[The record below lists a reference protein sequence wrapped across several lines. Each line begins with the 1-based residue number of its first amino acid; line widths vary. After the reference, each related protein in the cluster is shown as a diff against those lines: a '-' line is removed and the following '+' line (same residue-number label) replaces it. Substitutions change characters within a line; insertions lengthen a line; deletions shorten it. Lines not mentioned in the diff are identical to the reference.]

1 VPAPKQNFPS
11 SSIWLIVAGLVVIAA
26 LGLFSG
32 GNNNSAG
39 SDVIPYSQ
47 FQQYLNSNKVKEVT
61 VSGNTI
67 RGTLTEKMPD
77 GRTEFTTVQV
87 PPDLAAQLAQH
98 KVEYSGSA
106 NDGGALATLLSWIL
120 PPLLFVGIW
129 MFASRAMMGGRG
141 GGMGGFGGGLLSVG
155 RSRAKLVAETD
166 VKVTFADVA
175 GVDEAK
181 EELHEIIDFLKR
193 PDEYT
198 RLGAHI
204 PRGILLVGPPGTGK
218 TLLAR
223 AVAGEAGVPFYSTN
237 GAEFV
242 EMFVGVG
249 AARVRDLFEQARQ
262 TSPCIIFI
270 DELDALGRARGVN
283 PIAGQDEK
291 EQTLN
296 QLLAEMDGFDRS
308 VAIVILAATN
318 RPEILDPALLRA
330 GRFDRQVLV
339 DRPDKKGRVEILGIH
354 LKNLKLSP
362 DVRLDEIAALTPGFT
377 GADLANLANEAAVL
391 ATRRGAQSIAEA
403 DFTAAVE
410 RIIAGLEK
418 KSRILIPRER
428 RIVAYHEMGH
438 AIVAL
443 AIPGSDPI
451 QKVSIIPRGIG
462 ALGYTLQHPTED
474 RFLMGRQ
481 ELEDK
486 MTVLFGGRAAEML
499 IATDVSTGAS
509 DDIAKATDIARG
521 MVLRFG
527 MDEKL
532 GPVAWDTEQGHFL
545 NQQGSFWQQR
555 RFSDQTAHEIDVAVR
570 AHLESARGRAVAIL
584 QANRAALDEGAAA
597 LLAHETLTAEELP
610 KVVVE
615 QQRQAAE

>member
-1 VPAPKQNFPS
+1 V
-11 SSIWLIVAGLVVIAA
+11 
-26 LGLFSG
+26 
-32 GNNNSAG
+32 
-39 SDVIPYSQ
+39 
-47 FQQYLNSNKVKEVT
+47 
-61 VSGNTI
+61 
-67 RGTLTEKMPD
+67 
-77 GRTEFTTVQV
+77 
-87 PPDLAAQLAQH
+87 
-98 KVEYSGSA
+98 
-106 NDGGALATLLSWIL
+106 
-120 PPLLFVGIW
+120 
-129 MFASRAMMGGRG
+129 
-141 GGMGGFGGGLLSVG
+141 
-155 RSRAKLVAETD
+155 
-166 VKVTFADVA
+166 
-175 GVDEAK
+175 
-181 EELHEIIDFLKR
+181 DFLKR
-193 PDEYT
+193 PEEFT

-223 AVAGEAGVPFYSTN
+223 AVAGEAGVPFYATN

-249 AARVRDLFEQARQ
+249 AARVRDLFEQARG
-262 TSPCIIFI
+262 SAPCIIFI

-283 PIAGQDEK
+283 PVAGQDEK

-339 DRPDKKGRVEILGIH
+339 DRPDKKGRVDILRIH
-354 LKNLKLSP
+354 LKNLKLAE
-362 DVRLDEIAALTPGFT
+362 DVRLEDIAALTPGFT

-391 ATRRGAQSIAEA
+391 ATRRGAQSIGMT
-403 DFTAAVE
+403 DFTGAVE
-410 RIIAGLEK
+410 RIVAGLEK

-443 AIPGSDPI
+443 AIPGSDPV

-462 ALGYTLQHPTED
+462 ALGYTMQRPTDD

-486 MTVLFGGRAAEML
+486 MTVLMGGRAAETL
-499 IATDVSTGAS
+499 LGEDISTGAA
-509 DDIAKATDIARG
+509 DDLAKATDIARG

-527 MDEKL
+527 MDPKL
-532 GPVAWDTEQGHFL
+532 GPVAWDTEQGQFL
-545 NQQGSFWQQR
+545 NQPGVFWQQR
-555 RFSDQTAHEIDVAVR
+555 RFSDETAHEIDTAVR
-570 AHLESARGRAVAIL
+570 TRLDAALRRAVGIL
-584 QANRAALDEGAAA
+584 RENRVALDEGAAS
-597 LLAHETLTAEELP
+597 LLAHETLSAEELP
-610 KVVVE
+610 PVKLESRVT
-615 QQRQAAE
+615 QAA

>member
-1 VPAPKQNFPS
+1 MPAPKQNFT

-32 GNNNSAG
+32 GNNNASG
-39 SDVIPYSQ
+39 SNVIPYSR
-47 FQQYLNSNKVKEVT
+47 FQQYLTANKVKEVT
-61 VSGNTI
+61 VSGNLI
-67 RGTLTEKMPD
+67 RGTLNEKMPD
-77 GRTEFTTVQV
+77 GRTDFTTVQV
-87 PPDLAAQLAQH
+87 PPDLASQLAQH
-98 KVEYSGSA
+98 KVEYSGSST
-106 NDGGALATLLSWIL
+106 DSGALGTLLSWIL

-129 MFASRAMMGGRG
+129 MFASRAMTGGRG
-141 GGMGGFGGGLLSVG
+141 GVGGFGGGLLSVG

-166 VKVTFADVA
+166 VKVTFSDVA

-181 EELHEIIDFLKR
+181 DELHEIVDFLKR

-283 PIAGQDEK
+283 PVAGQDEK

-339 DRPDKKGRVEILGIH
+339 DRPDKKGRVEILRIH
-354 LKNLKLSP
+354 LKNLKLAP

-377 GADLANLANEAAVL
+377 GADLANLGNEAAVL
-391 ATRRGAQSIAEA
+391 ATRRGAQSISES

-443 AIPGSDPI
+443 AIPGTDPV

-486 MTVLFGGRAAEML
+486 MTVLFGGRAAEMML
-499 IATDVSTGAS
+499 SEDVSTGAS

-532 GPVAWDTEQGHFL
+532 GPVAWDTEQGQFL
-545 NQQGSFWQQR
+545 NQQSTFWQQR
-555 RFSDQTAHEIDVAVR
+555 RFSDVTAHEIDIAVR
-570 AHLESARGRAVAIL
+570 AHLEAARGRAVAIL
-584 QANRAALDEGAAA
+584 QSNRAALDEGAAA
-597 LLAHETLTAEELP
+597 LLSHETLSAEELP

>member
-1 VPAPKQNFPS
+1 VPAPKQQFPS
-11 SSIWLIVAGLVVIAA
+11 FIWLIVAGLVMVTA
-26 LGLFSG
+26 LGMFSNG
-32 GNNNSAG
+32 GGG

-47 FQQYLNSNKVKEVT
+47 FQQYLDANKVKQVT
-61 VSGNTI
+61 VSGNVI
-67 RGTLTEKMPD
+67 HGTLIEAMPD
-77 GRTEFTTVQV
+77 GRTSFTSVQV
-87 PPDLAAQLAQH
+87 PPNLATQLAQH
-98 KVEYSGSA
+98 NVEFSATPTDSGTL
-106 NDGGALATLLSWIL
+106 GTLLSWIL

-141 GGMGGFGGGLLSVG
+141 GGFGGGLLSVG
-155 RSRAKLVAETD
+155 RSKAKLVAETD
-166 VKVTFADVA
+166 VKVSFNDVA

-193 PDEYT
+193 PEEFT

-218 TLLAR
+218 TLMAR

-262 TSPCIIFI
+262 SSPCIIFI
-270 DELDALGRARGVN
+270 DELDALGRARGVS
-283 PIAGQDEK
+283 PVAGQDEK

-339 DRPDKKGRVEILGIH
+339 DRPDKKGRVDILRIH
-354 LKNLKLSP
+354 LKNLKVSQ
-362 DVRLDEIAALTPGFT
+362 DVKLEEIAALTPGFT

-391 ATRRGAQSIAEA
+391 ATRRGAESIAMD
-403 DFTAAVE
+403 DFTGAVE
-410 RIIAGLEK
+410 RIVAGLEK
-418 KSRILIPRER
+418 RSRILIPRER
-428 RIVAYHEMGH
+428 RVVAYHEMGH
-438 AIVAL
+438 ALVAL
-443 AIPGSDPI
+443 AIPGTDPV

-462 ALGYTLQHPTED
+462 ALGYTLQRPTDD
-474 RFLMGRQ
+474 RFLMGRH
-481 ELEDK
+481 ELEDR
-486 MTVLFGGRAAEML
+486 MTVLMGGRAAEIL
-499 IATDVSTGAS
+499 LGEDVSTGAA
-509 DDIAKATDIARG
+509 DDLAKATDIARG

-527 MDEKL
+527 MDDKL
-532 GPVAWDTEQGHFL
+532 GPVAWDTEQGQFL
-545 NQQGSFWQQR
+545 QQPGVFWRPRQ
-555 RFSDQTAHEIDVAVR
+555 FSDETAHEIDLAVR
-570 AHLESARGRAVAIL
+570 SRLEGALAQAVAIL
-584 QANRAALDEGAAA
+584 KTNRTELDEGAAA
-597 LLAHETLTAEELP
+597 LLAHETLSADELP
-610 KVVVE
+610 KPK
-615 QQRQAAE
+615 RMRAAAE

>member
-1 VPAPKQNFPS
+1 M
-11 SSIWLIVAGLVVIAA
+11 AGNV
-26 LGLFSG
+26 
-32 GNNNSAG
+32 
-39 SDVIPYSQ
+39 
-47 FQQYLNSNKVKEVT
+47 
-61 VSGNTI
+61 I
-67 RGTLTEKMPD
+67 RGTLTEALPD
-77 GRTEFTTVQV
+77 GRSNFSTVQV
-87 PPDLAAQLAQH
+87 PPDLAGQLAKH
-98 KVEYSGSA
+98 NVEFTGSA
-106 NDGGALATLLSWIL
+106 ADGGALGTLLSWVL

-129 MFASRAMMGGRG
+129 MFASRMMMGGRG
-141 GGMGGFGGGLLSVG
+141 SGFGGGFGGGLLSVG
-155 RSRAKLVAETD
+155 RSKAKLVAETD

-181 EELHEIIDFLKR
+181 DELHEIVDFLRR
-193 PDEYT
+193 PEEFT

-249 AARVRDLFEQARQ
+249 AARVRDLFEQARGPA
-262 TSPCIIFI
+262 PCIIFI
-270 DELDALGRARGVN
+270 DELDALGRARGVS
-283 PIAGQDEK
+283 PMGGQDEK

-339 DRPDKKGRVEILGIH
+339 DRPDKTGRVEILRIH
-354 LKNLKLSP
+354 LKNLKLAP
-362 DVRLDEIAALTPGFT
+362 DVKMEDIAALTPGFT
-377 GADLANLANEAAVL
+377 GADLANLANEAAVV
-391 ATRRGAQSIAEA
+391 ATRRG
-403 DFTAAVE
+403 
-410 RIIAGLEK
+410 
-418 KSRILIPRER
+418 R
-428 RIVAYHEMGH
+428 RIDRDERLHRCGGTDRRRAGEEVAHPDPARTAVVAYHEMGH
-438 AIVAL
+438 ALVAL
-443 AIPGSDPI
+443 AIPGSDPV

-462 ALGYTLQHPTED
+462 ALGYTLQRPTDD

-486 MTVLFGGRAAEML
+486 MTVLMGGRAAETL
-499 IATDVSTGAS
+499 LGEDISTGAA
-509 DDIAKATDIARG
+509 DDLAKATDIARG

-532 GPVAWDTEQGHFL
+532 GPVAWDTEQGQFL
-545 NQQGSFWQQR
+545 NQPGAFWQQR
-555 RFSDQTAHEIDVAVR
+555 RFSDETAHEIDQAVR
-570 AHLESARGRAVAIL
+570 SHLGGALERAVEIL
-584 QANRAALDEGAAA
+584 RENRPALDEGAAS

-610 KVVVE
+610 KVKTEPVVV
-615 QQRQAAE
+615 A

>member
-1 VPAPKQNFPS
+1 MPAPKANLS
-11 SSIWLIVAGLVVIAA
+11 SSIWLIIAGLVVITA
-26 LGLFSG
+26 LGLFSNG
-32 GNNNSAG
+32 GGGG

-47 FQQYLNSNKVKEVT
+47 FQRYLDTNKVKEVS
-61 VSGNTI
+61 VSGNVI
-67 RGTLTEKMPD
+67 HGTLIDAMAD
-77 GRTEFTTVQV
+77 GKTNFTTVQV
-87 PPDLAAQLAQH
+87 PPDLAGELAKH
-98 KVEYSGSA
+98 NVEFSGSGTD
-106 NDGGALATLLSWIL
+106 NGALGTLLSWIL

-141 GGMGGFGGGLLSVG
+141 GGFGGGLLSVG
-155 RSRAKLVAETD
+155 RSKAKLVAETD
-166 VKVTFADVA
+166 VKVSFSDVA

-181 EELHEIIDFLKR
+181 DELHEIIDFLKR
-193 PDEYT
+193 PEEFT

-262 TSPCIIFI
+262 SSPCIIFI
-270 DELDALGRARGVN
+270 DELDALGRARGVS
-283 PIAGQDEK
+283 PMQGQDEK

-339 DRPDKKGRVEILGIH
+339 DRPDRKGRVDILRIH
-354 LKNLKLSP
+354 LKNLKLSD
-362 DVRLDEIAALTPGFT
+362 DVKLEEIAALTPGFT

-391 ATRRGAQSIAEA
+391 ATRRGAAAIAEA
-403 DFTAAVE
+403 DFTGAVE
-410 RIIAGLEK
+410 RIVAGLEK

-428 RIVAYHEMGH
+428 RVVAYHEMGH
-438 AIVAL
+438 ALVAL
-443 AIPGSDPI
+443 AIPGSDPV

-462 ALGYTLQHPTED
+462 ALGYTLQRPTDD
-474 RFLMGRQ
+474 RFLMGKQ

-486 MTVLFGGRAAEML
+486 MTVLMGGRAAEIL
-499 IATDVSTGAS
+499 LGEDVSTGAS
-509 DDIAKATDIARG
+509 DDLAKATDIARG

-527 MDEKL
+527 MDDRL
-532 GPVAWDTEQGHFL
+532 GPVAWDTEQGQFL
-545 NQQGSFWQQR
+545 NQPGAFWRPRQ
-555 RFSDQTAHEIDVAVR
+555 FSDETAHEIDQAVR
-570 AHLESARGRAVAIL
+570 SRLEGALARAVGIL
-584 QANRAALDEGAAA
+584 TVNRVGLDEGAAA
-597 LLAHETLTAEELP
+597 LLAHESLTADELP
-610 KVVVE
+610 KVRAVAVG
-615 QQRQAAE
+615 AAE

>member
-1 VPAPKQNFPS
+1 VPAPRPDFS
-11 SSIWLIVAGLVVIAA
+11 SSIWLIVAGLLVIAA
-26 LGLFSG
+26 LGLFSNG
-32 GNNNSAG
+32 GGEG
-39 SDVIPYSQ
+39 SSVIPYSQ
-47 FQQYLNSNKVKEVT
+47 FQQYLDANKVKQVT
-61 VSGNTI
+61 VSGNVI
-67 RGTLTEKMPD
+67 HGTLTEKMAD

-87 PPDLAAQLAQH
+87 PPNLASQLAQH
-98 KVEYSGSA
+98 HVEFTGTA
-106 NDGGALATLLSWIL
+106 TDGGTLGTLLSWIL

-129 MFASRAMMGGRG
+129 MFASRMMMGGRG
-141 GGMGGFGGGLLSVG
+141 GGGFGGGLLSVG

-166 VKVTFADVA
+166 VKTTFADVA

-181 EELHEIIDFLKR
+181 EELHEIVDFLKR
-193 PDEYT
+193 PEEFT

-262 TSPCIIFI
+262 SAPCIIFI
-270 DELDALGRARGVN
+270 DELDALGRARGIN

-339 DRPDKKGRVEILGIH
+339 DRPDRKGRIDILRIH
-354 LKNLKLSP
+354 LKSLKLAP
-362 DVRLDEIAALTPGFT
+362 DVKFEDIAALTPGFT
-377 GADLANLANEAAVL
+377 GADLANLGNEAAVL
-391 ATRRGAQSIAEA
+391 ATRRGGDAITMD
-403 DFTAAVE
+403 DFTRAIE

-443 AIPGSDPI
+443 AIPGSDPV

-474 RFLMGRQ
+474 RFLMGRH
-481 ELEDK
+481 ELMDK
-486 MTVLFGGRAAEML
+486 MTVLLGGRAAEVQL
-499 IATDVSTGAS
+499 GEDVSTGAA
-509 DDIAKATDIARG
+509 DDLAKATDIARG

-532 GPVAWDTEQGHFL
+532 GPVAWDTEQGQFL
-545 NQQGSFWQQR
+545 QQQGVFWQQR
-555 RFSDQTAHEIDVAVR
+555 RFSDQTAHDIDLAVR
-570 AHLESARGRAVAIL
+570 AYLERALSRALAIL
-584 QANRAALDEGAAA
+584 RENRAGLDEGAAA
-597 LLAHETLTAEELP
+597 LLAHETLSADELP
-610 KVVVE
+610 RVVAERV
-615 QQRQAAE
+615 AAE